1 MSLGTG
7 WLWEGAGQPRA
18 CGSES
23 LNRQPGHSG
32 LRVWRDCEAGGESC
46 YPGVRGSG
54 VEGRAPWRP
63 SGALWRQPLGTR
75 HGTAPRGC
83 PCHPPVCLRGR
94 FPVTASVMGP
104 EVRASWSELQGD
116 TDNLRSTNSQT
127 CWDRLV
133 LTPNSSA
140 EPPAVSE
147 LVAMAEC
154 AAHPPRPWGDGW
166 VTRNHGH
173 SAAFTTHPSGSPGV
187 LGPAHPNSGQPPSP
201 GARPSL
207 SVAFPTCVRNFAP
220 ISFPFLIVCQP
231 DNDRHL
237 VTGLVWWYLC

>member
-46 YPGVRGSG
+46 YPRVRGSG

-63 SGALWRQPLGTR
+63 SGALCRRPLGTR

-83 PCHPPVCLRGR
+83 PRHPPVCLRGR

-104 EVRASWSELQGD
+104 EVRAPWSELQGD

-147 LVAMAEC
+147 LVATAEC
-154 AAHPPRPWGDGW
+154 AAHPPRPSGG
-166 VTRNHGH
+166 RLGH
-173 SAAFTTHPSGSPGV
+173 QEPRPLSSLYHPSQRFSGCPGPSSPK
-187 LGPAHPNSGQPPSP
+187 LWTAPLSRSSP
-201 GARPSL
+201 FSFCGFSHMCAEFRPH
-207 SVAFPTCVRNFAP
+207 F
-220 ISFPFLIVCQP
+220 ISFSDCLPA
-231 DNDRHL
+231 R
-237 VTGLVWWYLC
+237 